1 MELVGTMKL
10 TRGFFKEL
18 VHGGHLQ
25 SLGAAG
31 IAGIS
36 AALFKIPFTWDCFL
50 AVYMLFYPLYLYNR
64 YREIDHDGVSNP
76 QRTRYLNTYVDK
88 MPFILGAVI
97 IINFVL
103 IKINSS
109 WNTVLGSAIIL
120 GFGLLYTDFFKSQ
133 TKKVALFK
141 NVYVAL
147 FFAALV
153 FYPFLYY
160 GNPLTETALV
170 AALLFFLFVYF
181 KAFNMQIFLDIK
193 DIEGDKQKQLLTL
206 PVIMGKEKV
215 LSLYGIVS
223 ILSSLV
229 FPFLF
234 FASSA
239 YHVPYIWFFVLSIPF
254 NYACIMMVEK
264 GSHNGYAL
272 ASSEFSL
279 WAIFLLFIVS

>member
-1 MELVGTMKL
+1 VELVGTMKL

-103 IKINSS
+103 IKINGISFLSVFILWKSVNGNCFGCCSS
-109 WNTVLGSAIIL
+109 
-120 GFGLLYTDFFKSQ
+120 
-133 TKKVALFK
+133 
-141 NVYVAL
+141 
-147 FFAALV
+147 
-153 FYPFLYY
+153 
-160 GNPLTETALV
+160 
-170 AALLFFLFVYF
+170 FLF
-181 KAFNMQIFLDIK
+181 IC
-193 DIEGDKQKQLLTL
+193 
-206 PVIMGKEKV
+206 
-215 LSLYGIVS
+215 
-223 ILSSLV
+223 
-229 FPFLF
+229 LF
-234 FASSA
+234 QS
-239 YHVPYIWFFVLSIPF
+239 V
-254 NYACIMMVEK
+254 
-264 GSHNGYAL
+264 
-272 ASSEFSL
+272 
-279 WAIFLLFIVS
+279 